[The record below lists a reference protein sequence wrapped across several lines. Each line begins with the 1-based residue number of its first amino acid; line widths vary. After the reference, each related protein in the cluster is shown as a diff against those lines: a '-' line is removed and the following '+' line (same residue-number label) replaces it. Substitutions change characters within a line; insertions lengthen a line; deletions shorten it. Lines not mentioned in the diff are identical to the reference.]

1 LPDLDDGIRR
11 ELERLARPG
20 DPSGALDQVIRAK
33 RRLRVMRRVQAAALT
48 VAVVAGTAGA
58 VLALDRA
65 FRPPPSGTSPRWGQ
79 L

>member
-1 LPDLDDGIRR
+1 MPDLDDGIRR